1 MENKKI
7 SQLVSAGTL
16 TGSELVE
23 VVKNGGNYKT
33 TAQSIANLA
42 SGSSYTVYAANITQT
57 TTSPPVATVLENT
70 TGETFTFLYQN
81 IGTYFLTKSGSDF
94 DIEKTQ
100 VFMGTTASTLTAVN
114 FYLQDTGLYIYTSTT
129 DTGTYLDTQLAHCS
143 LEIRIY
149 N

>member
-1 MENKKI
+1 MANKKI
-7 SQLVSAGTL
+7 SELSSAGTL

-23 VVKNGGNYKT
+23 VVKNGANYKT
-33 TAQSIANLA
+33 TIQNISNTKA
-42 SGSSYTVYAANITQT
+42 YTVYSANITQT
-57 TTSPPVATVLENT
+57 TNNPPVATVLENT

-94 DIEKTQ
+94 DIQKTQ
-100 VFMGTTASTLTAVN
+100 VFMGTTVSTLTAVN
-114 FYLQDTGLYIYTSTT
+114 FYLIDSGLYIYTSTT